1 MKILIL
7 ISSFLLLV
15 SAFDENTL
23 DVAKQKVAEG
33 LDQLPDSIK
42 SAIPHGLNVENVP
55 SIEEGEEMLKERCEK
70 YGTNTSFDRA
80 LAARE
85 EARFCFEGMVN
96 ITEFQ
101 AEIEHAK
108 PTGDLDIVFRKYC
121 RKAPQL
127 RGCVANLTEA
137 IEPCLNPDERILKET
152 IINVTDALISF
163 ICFKEG
169 DRIALFIAEEGP
181 ECLKSKQEQIQEC
194 INSTFS
200 HYIPKDVQGKQEEL
214 PLFKMEEKECGDLRK
229 LQKCVIK
236 QLEKCSEPTPA
247 NIVDSLIK
255 FVRKMTPCEQFEP
268 VTKSGAGLPPV
279 GGFVLVFSTFIV
291 LASKLQ

>member
-1 MKILIL
+1 MKNLLI
-7 ISSFLLLV
+7 ISSLLLMV

-42 SAIPHGLNVENVP
+42 GALPNMNIDKIP
-55 SIEEGEEMLKERCEK
+55 SIEEGEELLKERCEK
-70 YGTNTSFDRA
+70 YGTNESFDRA
-80 LAARE
+80 MAAKDNVQ
-85 EARFCFEGMVN
+85 FCFEGMVN
-96 ITEFQ
+96 FTEFQ
-101 AEIEHAK
+101 EEIEHAK

-121 RKAPQL
+121 RKAP
-127 RGCVANLTEA
+127 RMRECVANFTVGVET
-137 IEPCLNPDERILKET
+137 CLSRDERSLKEA

-169 DRIALFIAEEGP
+169 DRIALFIAEGGP
-181 ECLKSKQEQIQEC
+181 ECLKSKQEQMQQC

-200 HYIPKDVQGKQEEL
+200 HYIPKGVPGSQEEL
-214 PLFKMEEKECGDLRK
+214 AAFRLEEEECKDLSK

-236 QLEKCSEPTPA
+236 SLEKCSEPTPA

-255 FVRKMTPCEQFEP
+255 FVRKMTPCQQFEP
-268 VTKSGAGLPPV
+268 LTKSGAGLAAV
-279 GGFVLVFSTFIV
+279 NSLTLVLSMFVV
-291 LASKLQ
+291 LASKL

>member
-1 MKILIL
+1 MKILII
-7 ISSFLLLV
+7 ISSLSLLV

-33 LDQLPDSIK
+33 LDQLPDSVK
-42 SAIPHGLNVENVP
+42 SAIPNGLNMDNVP
-55 SIEEGEEMLKERCEK
+55 SIDEGEELLKERCEK
-70 YGTNTSFDRA
+70 YGTNESFDRV
-80 LAARE
+80 LAARSE
-85 EARFCFEGMVN
+85 VQFCFEGMVN
-96 ITEFQ
+96 FTEFQ

-121 RKAPQL
+121 GKTPHL
-127 RGCVANLTEA
+127 RGCVSNFTEA

-200 HYIPKDVQGKQEEL
+200 HYIPKDMPGKQEEL

-236 QLEKCSEPTPA
+236 HLEKCLRA
-247 NIVDSLIK
+247 NISQHRGQSDQV
-255 FVRKMTPCEQFEP
+255 C
-268 VTKSGAGLPPV
+268 A
-279 GGFVLVFSTFIV
+279 
-291 LASKLQ
+291 

>member
-1 MKILIL
+1 MWRLKSDAVTDLTPGICSHVGLKRLIKMACL
-7 ISSFLLLV
+7 CFLRGAIIESIDNAETLALV
-15 SAFDENTL
+15 GMELAGHYFR
-23 DVAKQKVAEG
+23 VVK
-33 LDQLPDSIK
+33 
-42 SAIPHGLNVENVP
+42 
-55 SIEEGEEMLKERCEK
+55 M
-70 YGTNTSFDRA
+70 
-80 LAARE
+80 AARSE
-85 EARFCFEGMVN
+85 VQFCFEGMVN
-96 ITEFQ
+96 FTEFQ

-121 RKAPQL
+121 GKTPHL
-127 RGCVANLTEA
+127 RGCVSNFTEA

-200 HYIPKDVQGKQEEL
+200 HYIPKDMPGKQEEL

-236 QLEKCSEPTPA
+236 HLEKCSEPTPA

-268 VTKSGAGLPPV
+268 VTKSGAGLPTV